1 MTDVTR
7 RVLVGG
13 TAAGLAGLGL
23 VAQAQAAQSSAEPS
37 AGPAAQQPP
46 ALFGATKGDQV
57 TLPPLHND
65 TEVQGPPPEG
75 QPPARRLGVAV
86 VGLGHL
92 SLEQI
97 IPGFADS
104 RNVRLAALVSG
115 ERDKARAIAAQH
127 GVDER
132 NLYDYAGFDRIRD
145 NPDVDIVYIVLPN
158 SMHAEFTQRA
168 AQAGKH
174 VLCEKPM
181 ATSVADAQRMVDA
194 CRDAKRRLMIAY
206 RLQYNPVHRQL
217 IAMTR
222 AQEFGPVR
230 LIQAANGQ
238 NDAANGQWRQLRA
251 MAGGGSLP
259 DVGLYCLNAFRYL
272 TGEEP
277 VEVTGQLTQPKD
289 DPRFREIEDVCAF
302 TLRFPSGILAS
313 GLSDYS
319 AHENRE
325 LRIMAADAWY
335 GADPAFGYDN
345 LVLQVGRKQG
355 RGNVL
360 EQRRFAP
367 RNQFAT
373 EMDAFAEA
381 IRADRQP
388 HTPGEEGLQDMR
400 VIEAIYQAA
409 AGGGVVKLPR
419 VDGLDT
425 TRGPAPAQEG

>member
-7 RVLVGG
+7 RSLVGT

-23 VAQAQAAQSSAEPS
+23 VRQAQAAE
-37 AGPAAQQPP
+37 PAAGQPA
-46 ALFGATKGDQV
+46 ALFGTTTGDKV
-57 TLPPLHND
+57 SLPALHND

-75 QPPARRLGVAV
+75 QPPAKRLGVAV

-92 SLEQI
+92 ALEQI
-97 IPGFADS
+97 LPGFAAS

-115 ERDKARAIAAQH
+115 ERDKVQAIAAQH

-132 NLYDYAGFDRIRD
+132 NLYDYAGFDRLKD

-158 SMHAEFTQRA
+158 SMHAEFTARA

-194 CRDAKRRLMIAY
+194 CRTAKRRLMIAY

-230 LIQAANGQ
+230 LIQAVNGQ
-238 NDAANGQWRQLRA
+238 NDAANGQWRQIRA

-277 VEVTGQLTQPKD
+277 VEVTGQITQPKD
-289 DPRFREIEDVCAF
+289 DPRFREVEDVCAF

-313 GLSDYS
+313 GLSNYS

-325 LRIMAADAWY
+325 LRVMATDAWY

-345 LVLQVGRKQG
+345 LVLQVGRRQG
-355 RGNVL
+355 RTNAL
-360 EQRRFAP
+360 EQRRFTP
-367 RNQFAT
+367 HNQFAA

-381 IRADRQP
+381 IHADREP

-409 AGGGVVKLPR
+409 AGGGSVRLPP

-425 TRGPAPAQEG
+425 TRGPAPAQEN

>member
-7 RVLVGG
+7 RGLVGT

-23 VAQAQAAQSSAEPS
+23 VREAQAAE
-37 AGPAAQQPP
+37 PAAQQPA
-46 ALFGATKGDQV
+46 ALFGITTGDRV
-57 TLPPLHND
+57 SLPPLHND

-75 QPPARRLGVAV
+75 QPAAKRLGVAV

-92 SLEQI
+92 ALEQI
-97 IPGFADS
+97 LPGFAS
-104 RNVRLAALVSG
+104 SKSVRLSALVSG

-132 NLYDYAGFDRIRD
+132 NLYDYAGFDRLRD

-158 SMHAEFTQRA
+158 SMHAEFTVRA

-181 ATSVADAQRMVDA
+181 AASVADAQRMVDA
-194 CRDAKRRLMIAY
+194 CREAGRKLMIAY

-222 AQEFGPVR
+222 AQAFGPVR
-230 LIQAANGQ
+230 LIQAVNGQ
-238 NDAANGQWRQLRA
+238 NDAANGQWRQVRA

-277 VEVTGQLTQPKD
+277 VEVTGQTTQPKD
-289 DPRFREIEDVCAF
+289 DPRFREVEDVCAF

-313 GLSDYS
+313 GLSNYS

-345 LVLQVGRKQG
+345 LVLQVGRRQG
-355 RGNVL
+355 RSNAL

-367 RNQFAT
+367 HNQFAT

-381 IRADRQP
+381 IRADREP

-409 AGGGVVKLPR
+409 AGGSTVRLPR
-419 VDGLDT
+419 VDGVDT

>member
-7 RVLVGG
+7 RALVRGAAAGVAGLVG
-13 TAAGLAGLGL
+13 
-23 VAQAQAAQSSAEPS
+23 QAQAAEPVAPS
-37 AGPAAQQPP
+37 AQQPP
-46 ALFGATKGDQV
+46 ALFGATQGDRV
-57 TLPPLHND
+57 SLPPLHND

-97 IPGFADS
+97 LPGFAES
-104 RNVRLAALVSG
+104 RSVRLAALVSG

-132 NLYDYAGFDRIRD
+132 NLYDYAGFDGLKD

-158 SMHAEFTQRA
+158 SMHAEFTVRA

-194 CRDAKRRLMIAY
+194 CRQAGRRLMIAY
-206 RLQYNPVHRQL
+206 RLQYNPLHRQL

-222 AQEFGPVR
+222 KQEFGPVR
-230 LIQAANGQ
+230 LIQATNGQ
-238 NDAANGQWRQLRA
+238 NDAANGQWRQIKA

-259 DVGLYCLNAFRYL
+259 DVGLYCLSAFRYL

-277 VEVTGQLTQPKD
+277 VEVTGQITQPKD

-319 AHENRE
+319 AHESRA
-325 LRIMAADAWY
+325 LRVMAADAWY

-355 RGNVL
+355 RSNVV
-360 EQRRFAP
+360 EQRRLAP
-367 RNQFAT
+367 HNQFAT

-381 IRADRQP
+381 IRAGREP
-388 HTPGEEGLQDMR
+388 HTPGEEGLADMR
-400 VIEAIYQAA
+400 LIEAIYQAA
-409 AGGGVVKLPR
+409 AGGSVVRLPR
-419 VDGLDT
+419 VEGLDT
-425 TRGPAPAQEG
+425 TRGPVPVQEG

>member
-7 RVLVGG
+7 RALVGG
-13 TAAGLAGLGL
+13 TAAGLTGLGL
-23 VAQAQAAQSSAEPS
+23 VAQAHAAE
-37 AGPAAQQPP
+37 PAAQQPP

-57 TLPPLHND
+57 SLPALHND
-65 TEVQGPPPEG
+65 TEVQG
-75 QPPARRLGVAV
+75 QPPQGQSPAKRLGVAV

-104 RNVRLAALVSG
+104 RSVRLAALVSG

-132 NLYDYAGFDRIRD
+132 NLYDYAGFDRLRD

-158 SMHAEFTQRA
+158 SMHAEFTARA

-194 CRDAKRRLMIAY
+194 CRDAKRKLMIAY

-217 IAMTR
+217 ITMTR

-230 LIQAANGQ
+230 LIQATNGQ
-238 NDAANGQWRQLRA
+238 NDAANGQWRQIRA
-251 MAGGGSLP
+251 IAGGGSLP
-259 DVGLYCLNAFRYL
+259 DVGLYCLSAFRYL

-277 VEVTGQLTQPKD
+277 IEVTGQITQPKD

-319 AHENRE
+319 AHESRA

-345 LVLQVGRKQG
+345 LVLQVGRRQG
-355 RGNVL
+355 RTNVL

-381 IRADRQP
+381 IRADREP
-388 HTPGEEGLQDMR
+388 HTPGEEGLQDMKL
-400 VIEAIYQAA
+400 IEAIYQSA
-409 AGGGVVKLPR
+409 AGGSAVKLPR

>member
-7 RVLVGG
+7 RALVGG
-13 TAAGLAGLGL
+13 TAAGLAGLVG
-23 VAQAQAAQSSAEPS
+23 QAQAAEP
-37 AGPAAQQPP
+37 AVAPAAQQPA
-46 ALFGATKGDQV
+46 ALFGAVQDGKV
-57 TLPPLHND
+57 SLPALHND

-92 SLEQI
+92 ALEQI
-97 IPGFADS
+97 IPGFAQS
-104 RNVRLAALVSG
+104 KNVRLAALVSG

-132 NLYDYAGFDRIRD
+132 NLYDYAGFDALRD

-158 SMHAEFTQRA
+158 SMHAEFTARA

-194 CRDAKRRLMIAY
+194 CRQAGRKLMIAY

-222 AQEFGPVR
+222 SREFGPVR
-230 LIQAANGQ
+230 AIQATNGQ
-238 NDAANGQWRQLRA
+238 NDAANGQWRQIRA

-259 DVGLYCLNAFRYL
+259 DVGLYCLSAFRYL

-277 VEVTGQLTQPKD
+277 VEVTGQITQPKD

-302 TLRFPSGILAS
+302 TLRFPSGILAT
-313 GLSDYS
+313 GLSNYS
-319 AHENRE
+319 AHEDRA
-325 LRIMAADAWY
+325 LRVMAADAWY

-355 RGNVL
+355 RSNVV
-360 EQRRFAP
+360 EQRRYASH
-367 RNQFAT
+367 NQFAT

-381 IRADRQP
+381 IRAGREP
-388 HTPGEEGLQDMR
+388 HTPGEEGLADMR
-400 VIEAIYQAA
+400 LIEAIYQAA
-409 AGGGVVKLPR
+409 AGGSVVRLPR
-419 VDGLDT
+419 VEGLDT
-425 TRGPAPAQEG
+425 TRGPAPTQEG

>member
-7 RVLVGG
+7 RTLVGS

-23 VAQAQAAQSSAEPS
+23 VGQAHAAEPV
-37 AGPAAQQPP
+37 AQQPA
-46 ALFGATKGDQV
+46 ALFGATKGDTV
-57 TLPPLHND
+57 SLPPLHND
-65 TEVQGPPPEG
+65 TEVQGQPPEG
-75 QPPARRLGVAV
+75 QPPAKRLGVAV

-97 IPGFADS
+97 IPGFAS
-104 RNVRLAALVSG
+104 SKNVRLAALVSG

-127 GVDER
+127 GVDEK
-132 NLYDYAGFDRIRD
+132 NLYDYAGFDRLKD

-158 SMHAEFTQRA
+158 AMHAEFTQRA

-194 CRDAKRRLMIAY
+194 CRAANRKLMIAY

-217 IAMTR
+217 ITMTR

-230 LIQAANGQ
+230 VIQAANGQ
-238 NDAANGQWRQLRA
+238 NDAANGQWRQNRA

-277 VEVTGQLTQPKD
+277 IEVTGQLTQPKD

-319 AHENRE
+319 AHENRF
-325 LRIMAADAWY
+325 LRVMGTEGWY

-345 LVLQVGRKQG
+345 IVLQVGRRQG
-355 RGNVL
+355 RSNLL

-367 RNQFAT
+367 HNQFAT

-381 IRADRQP
+381 IRADKEP

-409 AGGGVVKLPR
+409 AGGSPVKLPL
-419 VDGLDT
+419 VAGLDT
-425 TRGPAPAQEG
+425 TRGPAPAEEG